1 MTNNIAKLATA
12 PSSTVS
18 DKYVFLSTEQAHSV
32 LADFGF
38 YESRYKQ
45 SRGTGDSAGFQKH
58 VSIFERATDEDED
71 GRFNLM
77 LLNSHNGTSALRLEA
92 GYFRI
97 LCENQLGSGDV
108 GVRVSHRG
116 SALDRFAEAI
126 PLVLMQMESFKET
139 KQLLRDKT
147 MSHDA
152 VFELAEFALML
163 RGVKREDLRVFMQ
176 VRNQQ
181 NMATSRRF
189 GDRGDSAWHRFN
201 VIQENM
207 VKGCRV
213 YMSNNKY
220 QKLRPLTSAEKLLD
234 FNNQLTAKTLE
245 LIRAA

>member
-1 MTNNIAKLATA
+1 MTNNIAKLA
-12 PSSTVS
+12 SSASPAVS

-45 SRGTGDSAGFQKH
+45 SKGSGYQKH
-58 VSIFERATDEDED
+58 VSIFERNSDGDED

-116 SALDRFAEAI
+116 SALDRFAESI
-126 PLVLMQMESFKET
+126 PLVLQQMESFKET

-152 VFELAEFALML
+152 VFELAQFALML
-163 RGVKREDLRVFMQ
+163 RGVKQDELREFLQ
-176 VRNQQ
+176 VRNLQ

-189 GDRGDSAWHRFN
+189 KDRGDSAWHRFN

-213 YMSNNKY
+213 FQTNDKF
-220 QKLRPLTSAEKLLD
+220 QKLRPLTNAERLID

>member
-1 MTNNIAKLATA
+1 MTNNIAKLA
-12 PSSTVS
+12 SSASPTVS
-18 DKYVFLSTEQAHSV
+18 DKSVFLSTEQAHSV

-38 YESRYKQ
+38 FESRYKQ
-45 SRGTGDSAGFQKH
+45 SKGSGYQKH
-58 VSIFERATDEDED
+58 VSIFERDSDGDED

-116 SALDRFAEAI
+116 SALDRFAESI
-126 PLVLMQMESFKET
+126 PLVLQQMESFKET

-163 RGVKREDLRVFMQ
+163 RGVNGEDLREFLQ
-176 VRNQQ
+176 VRNLQ

-213 YMSNNKY
+213 YMANNKY

>member
-1 MTNNIAKLATA
+1 MNTLAKLATA
-12 PSSTVS
+12 PASTVS

-45 SRGTGDSAGFQKH
+45 SKGSGYQKH
-58 VSIFERATDEDED
+58 VSIFERSSDTDED

-116 SALDRFAEAI
+116 SALDRFAESI
-126 PLVLMQMESFKET
+126 PLVLQQMQAFKET
-139 KQLLRDKT
+139 KQLLRDKVL
-147 MSHDA
+147 SHDA

-163 RGVKREDLRVFMQ
+163 RGVNGEDLREFLH
-176 VRNQQ
+176 VRNLQ

-201 VIQENM
+201 TVQENM

-245 LIRAA
+245 LVRAA

>member
-1 MTNNIAKLATA
+1 MTTLAKLATA
-12 PSSTVS
+12 PASTVS

-45 SRGTGDSAGFQKH
+45 SKGSGYQKH
-58 VSIFERATDEDED
+58 VSIFERNSDGDED

-116 SALDRFAEAI
+116 SALDRFAESI
-126 PLVLMQMESFKET
+126 PLVLQQMESFKET

-152 VFELAEFALML
+152 VFELAQFALML
-163 RGVKREDLRVFMQ
+163 RGVKQDELQEFYQ

-189 GDRGDSAWHRFN
+189 KDRGDSAWHRFN

-213 YMSNNKY
+213 FQTNDKF
-220 QKLRPLTSAEKLLD
+220 QKLRPLTNAERLID

>member
-12 PSSTVS
+12 PASTVS

-45 SRGTGDSAGFQKH
+45 SKGSGYQKH
-58 VSIFERATDEDED
+58 VSIFERDSDGDED

-116 SALDRFAEAI
+116 SALDRFAESI

-147 MSHDA
+147 LSHDA

-163 RGVKREDLRVFMQ
+163 RGVKQDELREFFKF
-176 VRNQQ
+176 RNKQ
-181 NMATSRRF
+181 NMASSRRF

-213 YMSNNKY
+213 FQTNDKY
-220 QKLRPLTSAEKLLD
+220 QKLRPLTNAERLID

>member
-1 MTNNIAKLATA
+1 MTTLAKLATA
-12 PSSTVS
+12 PASTVS

-58 VSIFERATDEDED
+58 VSIFERETDTDED

-92 GYFRI
+92 GYFRL

-116 SALDRFAEAI
+116 SALDRFAEAV

-147 MSHDA
+147 LNTEAML
-152 VFELAEFALML
+152 ELAQFALML
-163 RGVKREDLRVFMQ
+163 RGVKQEELREFFQ

-181 NMATSRRF
+181 NMLTRRRF
-189 GDRGDSAWHRFN
+189 GDSGQSAWHRFN

-213 YMSNNKY
+213 FQTNDKF
-220 QKLRPLTSAEKLLD
+220 QKLRPLTNAERLIDL
-234 FNNQLTAKTLE
+234 NNQLTAKTLE
-245 LIRAA
+245 LVRAAA

>member
-1 MTNNIAKLATA
+1 MTTLAKLATA

-45 SRGTGDSAGFQKH
+45 SKGSGFQKH

-116 SALDRFAEAI
+116 SALDRFAEAV

-152 VFELAEFALML
+152 VLELAEFALML
-163 RGVKREDLRVFMQ
+163 RGVNGDDLREFFQ
-176 VRNQQ
+176 IRNQQ
-181 NMATSRRF
+181 NMATSRRY
-189 GDRGDSAWHRFN
+189 GDRGDSAWNRFN

>member
-1 MTNNIAKLATA
+1 MTLAKLATT
-12 PSSTVS
+12 PDLNRVS
-18 DKYVFLSTEQAHSV
+18 ENYVFLSTEQAHGV

-38 YESRYKQ
+38 TESRYKQ
-45 SRGTGDSAGFQKH
+45 SRGEGFQKH
-58 VSIFERATDEDED
+58 VSIFERATDTDED

-116 SALDRFAEAI
+116 SALDRFAQAI
-126 PLVLMQMESFKET
+126 PLVLQQMESFKET

-147 MSHDA
+147 LSWDS
-152 VFELAEFALML
+152 VFELAEFALTL
-163 RGVKREDLRVFMQ
+163 RGVKGEDLREFMQ

-189 GDRGDSAWHRFN
+189 KDRGDSAWHRFN

-213 YMSNNKY
+213 FHNDKY

-234 FNNQLTAKTLE
+234 FNNQLTTKTLE
-245 LIRAA
+245 LVRAA

>member
-1 MTNNIAKLATA
+1 MTLAKLATT
-12 PSSTVS
+12 PDLNRVS
-18 DKYVFLSTEQAHSV
+18 ENYVFLSTEQAHGV

-38 YESRYKQ
+38 TESRYKQ
-45 SRGTGDSAGFQKH
+45 SRGEGFQKH
-58 VSIFERATDEDED
+58 VSIFERDSDGDED

-116 SALDRFAEAI
+116 SALDRFAESI
-126 PLVLMQMESFKET
+126 PLVLQQMESFKET

-147 MSHDA
+147 LNGEA
-152 VFELAEFALML
+152 VFELAQFALML
-163 RGVKREDLRVFMQ
+163 RGVKQDELREFYQ
-176 VRNQQ
+176 VRNWQ

-189 GDRGDSAWHRFN
+189 KDRGDSAWHRFN

-207 VKGCRV
+207 VKGC
-213 YMSNNKY
+213 YIFATNDKNQK
-220 QKLRPLTSAEKLLD
+220 KLRPLTSAEKLLD
-234 FNNQLTAKTLE
+234 LNNQLTTKTLE
-245 LIRAA
+245 LVRAA